1 MESGEYQLQEE
12 TIFEIIHNM
21 DKVTNGLII
30 RWNKVFDKDLG
41 VSHVLVLGHLKA
53 NGKSCPSDM
62 ARVLGLTPPTVTHLT
77 EKLVK
82 RQLVTRSIDENDRRI
97 IYLEITN
104 AGEMILKEA
113 NEAGQI
119 LRKKIFE
126 KLTDEERQQMLHIY
140 RKLNEQ

>member
-1 MESGEYQLQEE
+1 LGSEECHVQEE

-21 DKVTNGLII
+21 DKVTNNLII
-30 RWNKVFDKDLG
+30 RWNKSFNKELG
-41 VSHVLVLGHLKA
+41 VSHILVLGHLKL
-53 NGKSCPSDM
+53 NGKSRPSDM
-62 ARVLGLTPPTVTHLT
+62 AKVLGLTPPTITHLT

-82 RQLVTRSIDENDRRI
+82 KQLITRSIEESDRRI

-113 NEAGQI
+113 NETGQI
-119 LRKKIFE
+119 LRKRIFE

-140 RKLNEQ
+140 RKLNK

>member
-1 MESGEYQLQEE
+1 VQEE

-21 DKVTNGLII
+21 DKVTNNLII
-30 RWNKVFDKDLG
+30 RWNKSFNKELG
-41 VSHVLVLGHLKA
+41 VSHILVLGHLKL
-53 NGKSCPSDM
+53 NGKSRPSDM
-62 ARVLGLTPPTVTHLT
+62 AKVLGLTPPTITHLT

-82 RQLVTRSIDENDRRI
+82 KQLITRSIEESDRRI

-113 NEAGQI
+113 NETGQI
-119 LRKKIFE
+119 LRKRIFE

-140 RKLNEQ
+140 RKLNK